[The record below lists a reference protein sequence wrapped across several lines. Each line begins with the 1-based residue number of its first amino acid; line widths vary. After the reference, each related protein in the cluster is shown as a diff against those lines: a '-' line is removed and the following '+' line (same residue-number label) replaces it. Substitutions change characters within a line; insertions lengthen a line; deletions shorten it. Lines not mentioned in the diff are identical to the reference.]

1 MSTRYATRR
10 LTALASGRV
19 VAASVSRGGA
29 FGARRGWEAE
39 AAGAGLRFRVDVRTG
54 PWCGCGVARRGFAAS
69 GSVFD
74 KAETG
79 TGKPPPAADA
89 KAASPKPKDADNPM
103 AGIMF
108 PWERAVLSGDRQGE
122 PMSNMQ
128 KLYWVVFAGAVAFL
142 VVNRV
147 RLYYAS
153 LKTKEEL
160 AEELAEN
167 RRAMQA
173 ALEGKSFADADDPFE
188 GMEPH
193 EIEAF
198 LKKQAPDGDPYAGM
212 TPEEIN
218 DYLHKAQEAAVRENL
233 SMPKRIPTPK

>member
-1 MSTRYATRR
+1 
-10 LTALASGRV
+10 
-19 VAASVSRGGA
+19 
-29 FGARRGWEAE
+29 
-39 AAGAGLRFRVDVRTG
+39 
-54 PWCGCGVARRGFAAS
+54 
-69 GSVFD
+69 
-74 KAETG
+74 
-79 TGKPPPAADA
+79 
-89 KAASPKPKDADNPM
+89 M

-122 PMSNMQ
+122 PMSNTQ

-173 ALEGKSFADADDPFE
+173 ALE
-188 GMEPH
+188 
-193 EIEAF
+193 
-198 LKKQAPDGDPYAGM
+198 
-212 TPEEIN
+212 
-218 DYLHKAQEAAVRENL
+218 ENP
-233 SMPKRIPTPK
+233 SPTPTTRLRAWNRTRSRLS